1 MTQKVTK
8 GSYQC
13 SQGELTAVT
22 KFNLYQKLNF
32 PTALTK
38 AKFHVSDVTYLYL
51 LKFNKLTI
59 VKKQIGRAG
68 RAFKLY
74 IPVACQLAIVVLS

>member
-1 MTQKVTK
+1 MTK
-8 GSYQC
+8 GSYQR
-13 SQGELTAVT
+13 SQDELTAVT
-22 KFNLYQKLNF
+22 KFNLYKKLNF

-38 AKFHVSDVTYLYL
+38 AKFRVTYLYL

-59 VKKQIGRAG
+59 VKKLNGRAG
-68 RAFKLY
+68 RAFKRY